1 MIPPFTTIFILF
13 AIIMVVFAAMTVKE
27 KNITHSAI
35 YLFIFLFVLAGVFV
49 FLGAS
54 FIGAVEVL
62 VYVGAI
68 ITLLV
73 FTIMLTGGKEIE

>member
-13 AIIMVVFAAMTVKE
+13 AILLIAFAVITVKE

-35 YLFIFLFVLAGVFV
+35 YLSIFLLVMAGVFV

-62 VYVGAI
+62 VYIGAVV
-68 ITLLV
+68 TLIV
-73 FTIMLTGGKEIE
+73 FTVMLTGGKEIE